1 MDCYTESTGM
11 TPAFKRNN
19 RVRTIVGF
27 LYTFAHGEGKP
38 DDRFWLTREECRLLE
53 EFLTRHRAFF
63 GMPPVEEEL
72 DGRQREDS

>member
-1 MDCYTESTGM
+1 MDCCTESTGM

-72 DGRQREDS
+72 DEQDES